1 MSQRSDAW
9 IHFSWF
15 GQANWSA
22 LQVTR
27 WSKESHESWTIFDTN
42 YISLHYHFD
51 CEGCV
56 TSRAR
61 AVSIENLVIWKGSSQ
76 LTFKDFFCFAL
87 YIYIYIYFFF
97 LWLTLCSYI
106 SLEIT
111 FVNFLTS
118 TEWRSVIFFLFTLL
132 ILLNC
137 HQINFSLRYSFPWFS
152 FFSLE
157 GSNESLEWALP
168 DICS

>member
-1 MSQRSDAW
+1 MMLRSYEPQRFWAKNSTFLCD
-9 IHFSWF
+9 H
-15 GQANWSA
+15 QNQ
-22 LQVTR
+22 L
-27 WSKESHESWTIFDTN
+27 DTN

-56 TSRAR
+56 TSHAR

-76 LTFKDFFCFAL
+76 LTFKDFLCFAL
-87 YIYIYIYFFF
+87 YIYIYIYIFF

-118 TEWRSVIFFLFTLL
+118 TEWSFFSVYPFNFIKLSSNKLL
-132 ILLNC
+132 LE
-137 HQINFSLRYSFPWFS
+137 YSFPRFS